1 VNFLDRFS
9 TNNRISNVMNIHP
22 VAASCPSGRTDKT
35 NIIVTFR
42 SFANVPKID
51 KTIIFNT
58 VLVTQELFEI

>member
-1 VNFLDRFS
+1 
-9 TNNRISNVMNIHP
+9 MNIHP
-22 VAASCPSGRTDKT
+22 VAASCPRGRTDKK

-58 VLVTQELFEI
+58 VLITQELFEI